1 MLSYGQQDSFNT
13 VYNQMKDFYFKGEYL
28 KSIDSFESIL
38 KFQVFSPEADLRLI
52 YHYAGL
58 IYTKLDDPEKALRYY
73 QLSAEH
79 CASPEINPYH
89 LFHNFN
95 SLGHLNEKLGDNFR
109 ARAYLEQALN
119 YLGYVNKKDRY
130 YHIRLSAVMFN
141 LGLISYKTGDYHA
154 ARAKY
159 LECLKINL
167 KENLP
172 NTSNIYMNLAKVAD
186 RLEEFPLAEN
196 YYHMAINTKIEET
209 NDKHPEVAD
218 IYTEYG
224 EMLMLVGR
232 YEESLSYLE
241 KALFLFIDIYGIF
254 STYTTACYQIIGD
267 LYLAQ
272 DSCLQSF
279 EYYQK
284 ALQSIYPGFVSDEFY
299 DNPSEEGS
307 LRDIRYLEILD
318 KKSYALSKYA
328 IASKED
334 NSQMD
339 LLEYSLN
346 TTALALKVKE
356 KIRNSY
362 PSQESILFL
371 AEHEKSIYLN
381 GINAAYDLFI
391 LSGDSDYSKTAY
403 GFASEWK
410 ASELLRKI
418 NSREAL
424 NNENINDSLYS
435 ALNINEQRISQYKN
449 SIFQENQKEVPDS
462 INLFRLKDDLFEA
475 SRNYEQDLEIARTQD
490 WYKRM
495 HPKPE
500 PADIAELQRH
510 LSANQSIIEYV
521 LSPRDSVKQNQ
532 LYTFVIT
539 RNDFKIIR
547 QNVGVEFYTN
557 LDYYL
562 YQLETFPDREISIS
576 SFDSLSNSLYNLY
589 SYLIEPVEKF
599 FNGNELFIIPDE
611 RLNILPFE
619 SLISLKTKEGLVNFS
634 GLSYLVHQYNISYA
648 YSVNLLFRER
658 KYKIRKISINA
669 FAPAIDNLFSLET
682 EGLSGAKRELEYIS
696 TLFNGNY
703 YYGKEASLS
712 NFYSSISDPGI
723 FHFAMHSN
731 RERNFE
737 SGGYLE
743 FYEDA
748 DDSLS
753 GKLWGHEISFL
764 ELESPM
770 VCLSA
775 CNSGLGVINRSEGIL
790 SLTRNFME
798 AGAASVVN
806 SLWEV
811 NDFTGFD
818 VITGFY
824 TELFKGKKKNS
835 ALQKAKLKFLD
846 KASPALHHPFYW
858 SGYQLVGSIDPVKS
872 KFFIIPGGLTLI
884 LSIGLIYSLR
894 RRISRRRLS
903 ADV

>member
-1 MLSYGQQDSFNT
+1 MKKLFFTLPLFFTLVLAFGQQESDYFYLYEQLRAH
-13 VYNQMKDFYFKGEYL
+13 YNKGSYFEAENYL
-28 KSIDSFESIL
+28 KSILAKNNYPSD
-38 KFQVFSPEADLRLI
+38 ADFRII

-58 IYTKLDDPEKALRYY
+58 VYSKLNESRKSLYYYLLSEDYCDTPEK
-73 QLSAEH
+73 
-79 CASPEINPYH
+79 NPYD
-89 LFHNFN
+89 LYHNYSARGN
-95 SLGHLNEKLGDNFR
+95 LYVYSGDYFR
-109 ARAYLEQALN
+109 GKSYFGQALN
-119 YLGYVNKKDRY
+119 CLQYVDIKNKY
-130 YHIRLSAVMFN
+130 YYQRLSAVLLN
-141 LGLISYKTGDYHA
+141 LGIVLYKMGDYNSA
-154 ARAKY
+154 TQNY
-159 LECLKINL
+159 LASLKIKVDQALTNI
-167 KENLP
+167 
-172 NTSNIYMNLAKVAD
+172 SNVYFNLAKAAD
-186 RLEEFPLAEN
+186 RLNEFSMAEN
-196 YYHMAINTKIEET
+196 YYNLAINTKIEET

-532 LYTFVIT
+532 LYTFV
-539 RNDFKIIR
+539 
-547 QNVGVEFYTN
+547 
-557 LDYYL
+557 
-562 YQLETFPDREISIS
+562 
-576 SFDSLSNSLYNLY
+576 
-589 SYLIEPVEKF
+589 
-599 FNGNELFIIPDE
+599 
-611 RLNILPFE
+611 
-619 SLISLKTKEGLVNFS
+619 
-634 GLSYLVHQYNISYA
+634 
-648 YSVNLLFRER
+648 
-658 KYKIRKISINA
+658 
-669 FAPAIDNLFSLET
+669 
-682 EGLSGAKRELEYIS
+682 
-696 TLFNGNY
+696 
-703 YYGKEASLS
+703 
-712 NFYSSISDPGI
+712 
-723 FHFAMHSN
+723 
-731 RERNFE
+731 
-737 SGGYLE
+737 
-743 FYEDA
+743 
-748 DDSLS
+748 
-753 GKLWGHEISFL
+753 
-764 ELESPM
+764 
-770 VCLSA
+770 
-775 CNSGLGVINRSEGIL
+775 
-790 SLTRNFME
+790 
-798 AGAASVVN
+798 
-806 SLWEV
+806 
-811 NDFTGFD
+811 
-818 VITGFY
+818 
-824 TELFKGKKKNS
+824 
-835 ALQKAKLKFLD
+835 
-846 KASPALHHPFYW
+846 
-858 SGYQLVGSIDPVKS
+858 
-872 KFFIIPGGLTLI
+872 
-884 LSIGLIYSLR
+884 
-894 RRISRRRLS
+894 
-903 ADV
+903 